1 MVGGCVCVCA
11 QTCISKGAACFS
23 SWHCSQLLGFFNL
36 YKNGNDGVFQLL
48 QHHKS
53 QGTSLYKQHCCHS
66 VAWQITTFTCRPAGE
81 PVPSGTPRLQE
92 HHHRAGSCS
101 STWSFSHQTPPHSK
115 EGQWGPWAMPWK
127 GRKSYFLCASYVQH
141 YVFEWPVQLGW
152 ARKGYR
158 GQMRS
163 LFVGRVIVIQR
174 TTSATSPVTMN
185 VLTTPWD
192 LLPAQSCLVVL
203 KQLSWKK
210 VGN

>member
-23 SWHCSQLLGFFNL
+23 SWHCSQLLGFQL

-66 VAWQITTFTCRPAGE
+66 VAWQITTFTCKPAGE

-101 STWSFSHQTPPHSK
+101 STWSFSHQTPPHRQGRAMGSLGYAMEGQEELFSVCFICSGLCFWMTCAAWMSK
-115 EGQWGPWAMPWK
+115 EGLQRPDEELICGK
-127 GRKSYFLCASYVQH
+127 GHRDTENNIGYITSYHECLNHTMGC
-141 YVFEWPVQLGW
+141 L
-152 ARKGYR
+152 
-158 GQMRS
+158 
-163 LFVGRVIVIQR
+163 
-174 TTSATSPVTMN
+174 TSPK
-185 VLTTPWD
+185 
-192 LLPAQSCLVVL
+192 LPGS
-203 KQLSWKK
+203 SETNWKK